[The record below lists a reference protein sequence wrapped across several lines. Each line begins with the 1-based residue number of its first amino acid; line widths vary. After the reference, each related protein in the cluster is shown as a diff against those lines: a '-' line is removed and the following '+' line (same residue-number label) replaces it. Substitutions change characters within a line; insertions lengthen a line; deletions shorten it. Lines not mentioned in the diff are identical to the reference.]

1 MGIDIHALN
10 FLNYTRILC
19 PLGNVVTIGRQ
30 GTHVHENDVRILLK
44 IGQEYTHNPYCENL
58 LINNMNA
65 LSVESIDTS
74 DYEAATHILDMN
86 KELPAHLQ
94 GKFDT
99 VFDGG
104 CLEHIYNIPQALKN
118 CSLLLKPGGTAIH
131 VLPANNWCGHG
142 FWQVSPELFFSLYS
156 RKNGYTDLE
165 VFFADLAD
173 LTSWHRINPPRNGQ
187 RINFTSSTPLYVMVK
202 ATRTSEPFTHDNVQQ
217 SDYVFEWAKNQHTEH
232 SDSEYQAEASLPQT
246 VKARVAD
253 CISQREAKINIANR
267 NTVLSSPQ
275 IPIFPE
281 SRNTNP
287 TDIKAPKETSKSIAG
302 EYIEYHFP
310 FREEKLKMI
319 GRQNIRSDNEIIS
332 AIFLQEMFSI
342 QQWQQR
348 NALDQYFNEKCS
360 GGLKPVLIDAGGNI
374 GAASLYFNKIYKGLK
389 TILIEPDQENAQ
401 LSERN
406 LKGLDVTI
414 IEGALG
420 KEDGVLYINDID
432 FGPIAYRVG
441 ETGNKAVRS
450 HSLASVLSDLN
461 STEFPF
467 ILKIDIEGGEKL
479 LFSEDTPWLD
489 RFPLIIIELHDWML
503 PFTNVSKNFYRNAVK
518 YDFDILNRGENT
530 FLFNKRLLSN

>member
-10 FLNYTRILC
+10 FINYSRILS

-58 LINNMNA
+58 LVNHMNA

-86 KELPAHLQ
+86 KELPTHLE

-131 VLPANNWCGHG
+131 ILPTNNWCGHG

-202 ATRTSEPFTHDNVQQ
+202 ATRTTEPFTHDNVQQ
-217 SDYVFEWAKNQHTEH
+217 SDYVFEWMKNQNTVHT
-232 SDSEYQAEASLPQT
+232 DTEYQAETNLPQT

-253 CISQREAKINIANR
+253 FISQREEKKNITNKNNELRSA
-267 NTVLSSPQ
+267 Q
-275 IPIFPE
+275 IPILQE
-281 SRNTNP
+281 SKNTSP
-287 TDIKAPKETSKSIAG
+287 TDINASNKTNKSLTV
-302 EYIEYHFP
+302 EYIEYHFS

-319 GRQNIRSDNEIIS
+319 GRQNIKSDNEIIS

-342 QQWQQR
+342 QQWRQR
-348 NALDQYFNEKCS
+348 NALEQYFNEKCNA
-360 GGLKPVLIDAGGNI
+360 GLKPVLIDAGGNI
-374 GAASLYFNKIYKGLK
+374 GAASLYFNKIYDNLK
-389 TILIEPDQENAQ
+389 TIVIEPDRENAQ
-401 LSERN
+401 LAERN
-406 LKGLDVTI
+406 LGGLDATV

-420 KEDGVLYINDID
+420 REDGVMYINDID

-441 ETGNKAVRS
+441 DVGNKEVRS
-450 HSLASVLSDLN
+450 HTLKSILSRLGTAD
-461 STEFPF
+461 FPF
-467 ILKIDIEGGEKL
+467 ILKIDIEGGENM
-479 LFSEDTPWLD
+479 LFSDETAWLNL
-489 RFPLIIIELHDWML
+489 FPLIIIELHDWML
-503 PFTNVSKNFYRNAVK
+503 PFENISKNFYRNAARF
-518 YDFDILNRGENT
+518 DFDILNRGENT
-530 FLFNKRLLSN
+530 FLFNNRLLSK